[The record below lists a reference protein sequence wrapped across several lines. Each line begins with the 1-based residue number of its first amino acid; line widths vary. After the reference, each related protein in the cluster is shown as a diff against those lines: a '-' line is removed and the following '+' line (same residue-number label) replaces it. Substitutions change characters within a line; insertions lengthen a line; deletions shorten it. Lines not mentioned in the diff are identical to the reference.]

1 MVLSL
6 GNIAAAVA
14 VVEEEEEE
22 VAKLLTE
29 VSLSRATNKFL
40 SAIHLIGM
48 PYRPQLVPIQP
59 KTVHDIFRH
68 KRFSLIIIYCDRQ

>member
-14 VVEEEEEE
+14 VVEEEEE

-29 VSLSRATNKFL
+29 VSLSRATNNHGGWNC
-40 SAIHLIGM
+40 SGG
-48 PYRPQLVPIQP
+48 
-59 KTVHDIFRH
+59 
-68 KRFSLIIIYCDRQ
+68 

>member
-14 VVEEEEEE
+14 VVEEEEE

-29 VSLSRATNKFL
+29 VSLSRATNN
-40 SAIHLIGM
+40 
-48 PYRPQLVPIQP
+48 
-59 KTVHDIFRH
+59 FR
-68 KRFSLIIIYCDRQ
+68 

>member
-1 MVLSL
+1 MVLSI

-29 VSLSRATNKFL
+29 VSLV
-40 SAIHLIGM
+40 G
-48 PYRPQLVPIQP
+48 PPIP
-59 KTVHDIFRH
+59 SKLTGN
-68 KRFSLIIIYCDRQ
+68 Y

>member
-14 VVEEEEEE
+14 VVEEEE

-29 VSLSRATNKFL
+29 VSLSRATN
-40 SAIHLIGM
+40 
-48 PYRPQLVPIQP
+48 
-59 KTVHDIFRH
+59 
-68 KRFSLIIIYCDRQ
+68 

>member
-29 VSLSRATNKFL
+29 VSLSRATNSFIMIVDGTNMVDW
-40 SAIHLIGM
+40 SSTA
-48 PYRPQLVPIQP
+48 
-59 KTVHDIFRH
+59 
-68 KRFSLIIIYCDRQ
+68 

>member
-14 VVEEEEEE
+14 VVEEE

-29 VSLSRATNKFL
+29 VSLSWATNNIFAAPKAFGACL
-40 SAIHLIGM
+40 GM
-48 PYRPQLVPIQP
+48 EIFKGQLV
-59 KTVHDIFRH
+59 
-68 KRFSLIIIYCDRQ
+68 

>member
-14 VVEEEEEE
+14 VVEEEEE

-29 VSLSRATNKFL
+29 VSLSRATNKYKGIKT
-40 SAIHLIGM
+40 SSQDKNKYAQSKE
-48 PYRPQLVPIQP
+48 QL
-59 KTVHDIFRH
+59 
-68 KRFSLIIIYCDRQ
+68 